1 MNSTPPGFPPW
12 ITADGEIDLDKL
24 PIDGILKQ
32 TIDLDNFERFRS
44 GCAVLGSMAGGGRL
58 EAGLYLIGLIGY
70 YASDL
75 QRLEVIVEQLAHF
88 HCPSSAN
95 ALLAEIRRVKS
106 SNATRYL
113 DRVLRSLAV
122 LPADLVNAGL
132 QTLAEDTAFSPKM
145 RAEFCSVRERIR
157 I

>member
-106 SNATRYL
+106 SCVRSFAAFGKGFGS
-113 DRVLRSLAV
+113 DRTIRRDQAV
-122 LPADLVNAGL
+122 A
-132 QTLAEDTAFSPKM
+132 
-145 RAEFCSVRERIR
+145 VRKRFG
-157 I
+157 